1 MGIFKTLT
9 VPGDNKQLSATLGA
23 TAQNRRRKDIQSG
36 LKRECQNFQ
45 LLLTSY
51 KSGVMAEV
59 IETLLRKFRA
69 IEELVH
75 GLVSIVDADTRDE
88 TMNFSKHLSQISDA
102 YERSKDRLNRDL
114 NKMEFQVG
122 QIRDTRDRMQMK
134 HIKSL
139 DNVQQ
144 EINRIMPNDLS
155 SHDDEPDMED
165 IKRDL
170 ESEDIFALKF
180 PQQTN
185 AEPIKNATPQGNL
198 MPEEEWLQSS
208 DPSMDAYAEQI
219 DTDLD
224 ATGAQSLKEMEQ

>member
-1 MGIFKTLT
+1 M
-9 VPGDNKQLSATLGA
+9 
-23 TAQNRRRKDIQSG
+23 
-36 LKRECQNFQ
+36 
-45 LLLTSY
+45 
-51 KSGVMAEV
+51 
-59 IETLLRKFRA
+59 
-69 IEELVH
+69 
-75 GLVSIVDADTRDE
+75 
-88 TMNFSKHLSQISDA
+88 
-102 YERSKDRLNRDL
+102 NRDL

-139 DNVQQ
+139 DIVQQ

-155 SHDDEPDMED
+155 SHVDELDMED

-170 ESEDIFALKF
+170 ESEDIFSLKF

-185 AEPIKNATPQGNL
+185 AEPIKNAPPQGNL

-208 DPSMDAYAEQI
+208 EPSLDAYAEQI

>member
-139 DNVQQ
+139 DIVQQ

-155 SHDDEPDMED
+155 SHVDELDMED

-185 AEPIKNATPQGNL
+185 AQTITRATPQGNL
-198 MPEEEWLQSS
+198 MPEEEWL
-208 DPSMDAYAEQI
+208 
-219 DTDLD
+219 
-224 ATGAQSLKEMEQ
+224 